1 MLPLQEAELINAK
14 HSKAMTL
21 SQVILLAVIGLMAGL
36 FSGTFGVGGAIIVIP
51 ALIFFL
57 GLSQHQAQG
66 TSLAFMIPPVTLM
79 ATVFYWKNGY
89 VNWKFAIVLAV
100 MFVVGTYFGSMI
112 SFSIPDKILKKIFGG
127 MLLLVAIKILFSK

>member
-1 MLPLQEAELINAK
+1 
-14 HSKAMTL
+14 MTITQL
-21 SQVILLAVIGLMAGL
+21 ILLAVIGLMAGI

-79 ATVFYWKNGY
+79 AALNYSKNGY
-89 VNWKFAIVLAV
+89 VNWKFALILAV
-100 MFVVGTYFGSMI
+100 MFVIGTYFGSMI
-112 SFSIPDKILKKIFGG
+112 SFSLPEKILRKMFGG
-127 MLLLVAIKILFSK
+127 LLLLVALKIIFSK

>member
-1 MLPLQEAELINAK
+1 
-14 HSKAMTL
+14 
-21 SQVILLAVIGLMAGL
+21 MAGI

-79 ATVFYWKNGY
+79 AALSYAKNGY
-89 VNWKFAIVLAV
+89 VNWKFAIILAI
-100 MFVVGTYFGSMI
+100 MFVIGTYLGSMI
-112 SFSIPDKILKKIFGG
+112 SFSIPDKILRKMFGG
-127 MLLLVAIKILFSK
+127 LMLLIALKIIFTK

>member
-1 MLPLQEAELINAK
+1 
-14 HSKAMTL
+14 MTVT
-21 SQVILLAVIGLMAGL
+21 QIILLAVIGLMAGI

-79 ATVFYWKNGY
+79 ATINYWKNGY
-89 VNWKFAIVLAV
+89 VNWKFALILAI
-100 MFVVGTYFGSMI
+100 MFVIGTHFGTMI
-112 SFSIPDKILKKIFGG
+112 SFNLSDKVLRKMFGG
-127 MLLLVAIKILFSK
+127 LMLLVALKIIFSK

>member
-1 MLPLQEAELINAK
+1 
-14 HSKAMTL
+14 MTVT
-21 SQVILLAVIGLMAGL
+21 QFILLAIIGLMAGI

-79 ATVFYWKNGY
+79 AAINYWKNGY
-89 VNWKFAIVLAV
+89 VNWKFALILAI
-100 MFVVGTYFGSMI
+100 MFFIGTYFGSMI
-112 SFSIPDKILKKIFGG
+112 SFSLPDKILKKMFGG
-127 MLLLVAIKILFSK
+127 LMLLVALKIIFSK

>member
-1 MLPLQEAELINAK
+1 
-14 HSKAMTL
+14 MTITQL
-21 SQVILLAVIGLMAGL
+21 ILLAIIGLMAGI

-79 ATVFYWKNGY
+79 AAISYWKNGY
-89 VNWKFAIVLAV
+89 VNWKFALVLAV
-100 MFVVGTYFGSMI
+100 MFFIGTYFGSMI
-112 SFSIPDKILKKIFGG
+112 SFSLSDKLLKKMFGG
-127 MLLLVAIKILFSK
+127 LMLLVALKIIFSK

>member
-1 MLPLQEAELINAK
+1 
-14 HSKAMTL
+14 MTVTQL
-21 SQVILLAVIGLMAGL
+21 ILLAIIGLVAGI

-79 ATVFYWKNGY
+79 ATFIYWKNGY
-89 VNWKFAIVLAV
+89 VNWKFALVLAV
-100 MFVVGTYFGSMI
+100 MFFIGTYFGSMI
-112 SFSIPDKILKKIFGG
+112 SIHLPEKILKKIFGVL
-127 MLLLVAIKILFSK
+127 LLLVALKIIFSK

>member
-1 MLPLQEAELINAK
+1 
-14 HSKAMTL
+14 MTVT
-21 SQVILLAVIGLMAGL
+21 QIILLAIIGLMAGV

-79 ATVFYWKNGY
+79 AAIIYWKNGY
-89 VNWKFAIVLAV
+89 VNWKFALVLAV
-100 MFVVGTYFGSMI
+100 MFFIGTYFGTMI
-112 SFSIPDKILKKIFGG
+112 SISIPDKILKKMFGG
-127 MLLLVAIKILFSK
+127 LLMLVALKIIFSK

>member
-1 MLPLQEAELINAK
+1 
-14 HSKAMTL
+14 MTL
-21 SQVILLAVIGLMAGL
+21 TQIIILAIIGLLAGI

-79 ATVFYWKNGY
+79 AALNYSKNGY
-89 VNWKFAIVLAV
+89 VNWKFALILAI

-112 SFSIPDKILKKIFGG
+112 SFSISDKILKKMFGG
-127 MLLLVAIKILFSK
+127 LMLLVALKIIFSK

>member
-1 MLPLQEAELINAK
+1 
-14 HSKAMTL
+14 MTV
-21 SQVILLAVIGLMAGL
+21 SQIIILAVIGLMAGI

-57 GLSQHQAQG
+57 GMSQHQAQG

-79 ATVFYWKNGY
+79 AAVTYSKNGY

-100 MFVVGTYFGSMI
+100 MFVVGTYLGSHI
-112 SFSIPDKILKKIFGG
+112 AFSIPDKILKKIFGG
-127 MLLLVAIKILFSK
+127 VILIIALKIIFSK

>member
-1 MLPLQEAELINAK
+1 
-14 HSKAMTL
+14 MTVTQL
-21 SQVILLAVIGLMAGL
+21 ILLAIIGLMAGI

-79 ATVFYWKNGY
+79 ATLSYAKNGY
-89 VNWKFAIVLAV
+89 VNWKFAVVLAI
-100 MFVVGTYFGSMI
+100 MFVIGTYFGSMI

-127 MLLLVAIKILFSK
+127 LMLLIALKIIFSK